1 MRSIVDEMQD
11 GDILAKKNAEDLL
24 GAVEFICGVQEAL
37 KEFKPKEL
45 TKEEKIKIKEEKI
58 KIKQRKILQKMAN
71 NSYFDNLHMKKELK
85 KNGIILKRG
94 KTVKQS
100 NRSI

>member
-11 GDILAKKNAEDLL
+11 GDILAEKNAKSLL
-24 GAVEFICGVQEAL
+24 DVVEFLCGVQEAL
-37 KEFKPKEL
+37 KEFKPREL
-45 TKEEKIKIKEEKI
+45 TEKEKL

-85 KNGIILKRG
+85 KNGIILKCR
-94 KTVKQS
+94 KITKQS
-100 NRSI
+100 NRCV